1 MSRCHELVREEGHG
15 NSVGLVE
22 AETIR
27 KRSGSCSKLVRCG
40 DLERKHSYT
49 YYVFMKN
56 VTLAID
62 ESLLREARRIAA
74 DRSTT
79 LNAMI
84 REYLQGLAERE
95 SKAARAR
102 ERIVDLC
109 RNSRAE
115 VGQRTWTREDL
126 HER

>member
-1 MSRCHELVREEGHG
+1 
-15 NSVGLVE
+15 
-22 AETIR
+22 
-27 KRSGSCSKLVRCG
+27 
-40 DLERKHSYT
+40 
-49 YYVFMKN
+49 MKN

-84 REYLQGLAERE
+84 REFLEELAERE
-95 SKAARAR
+95 SKATRAR

-115 VGQRTWTREDL
+115 VGPRTWTRDDL
-126 HER
+126 HDR

>member
-1 MSRCHELVREEGHG
+1 
-15 NSVGLVE
+15 
-22 AETIR
+22 
-27 KRSGSCSKLVRCG
+27 
-40 DLERKHSYT
+40 
-49 YYVFMKN
+49 MKN

-84 REYLQGLAERE
+84 REFLEELAERE

-109 RNSRAE
+109 RNSHAE
-115 VGQRTWTREDL
+115 VGPRAWTRDDL